1 MVAVPESGRLGRI
14 QEQLFSISRSPL
26 FSQRPPRLCGS
37 FVKNP
42 GPKFSSVYQRM
53 SPVPDSETPS
63 PTRQHLW
70 AALGLLLAASAL
82 GTLMSLRH
90 LLEPTTAA
98 MAALDTQCDL
108 HRSSCSSE
116 LPTGGRVS
124 LSILPHPIPAMQP
137 LELEV
142 RVEGAS
148 PSDVTVDFA
157 GVNMDMGLNR
167 ADLQPSTD
175 GYYTGKAILPV
186 CVRNVMVW
194 EARVLMELDGTPIE
208 APFRFETQRNR

>member
-1 MVAVPESGRLGRI
+1 MAVPESGRLGRI

-63 PTRQHLW
+63 PARQHLW
-70 AALGLLLAASAL
+70 GTLGLLLAVVAL
-82 GTLMSLRH
+82 GTLMSQRH
-90 LLEPTTAA
+90 LLEPRAVA
-98 MAALDTQCDL
+98 KAPLNTQCDL
-108 HRSSCSSE
+108 HRSTCSSE

-124 LSILPHPIPAMQP
+124 LSILPHPIPVMRP
-137 LELEV
+137 LALEV

-148 PSDVTVDFA
+148 PSNVTVDFS

-167 ADLQPSTD
+167 ADLQPSND

-186 CVRNVMVW
+186 CVRSLMVW
-194 EARVLMELDGTPIE
+194 NARVLMEVDGALIE
-208 APFRFETQRNR
+208 APFRFGTRRNR